1 MEDSLY
7 REVLLDHY
15 WNPRNSGTL
24 PHPDATA
31 EEDNPLCGDRVRLDL
46 QFSNGKIADVKF
58 SGTGCAISQ
67 AATSMLTEKLTPRV
81 IPAFAKATAGRPS
94 EHTDESRDLMTIN
107 DAKKISDQDMLTLLG
122 IPVSPARLKCA
133 LLGLRALQR
142 AIGVIK

>member
-1 MEDSLY
+1 MSDALY

-46 QFSNGKIADVKF
+46 MFSNSKISDVKF

-81 IPAFAKATAGRPS
+81 IPS
-94 EHTDESRDLMTIN
+94 EHASESRDLIAIN
-107 DAKKISDQDMLTLLG
+107 DAKKISEDDMLKLLG
-122 IPVSPARLKCA
+122 VDISPARLKCA
-133 LLGLRALQR
+133 LLGWQALRSALQ
-142 AIGVIK
+142 